1 MTTIRLYDISQLY
14 DAGGEIVFFKKELY
28 KTSNVI
34 HQKLLSG
41 EVIAYDIFG
50 RVIPVTD
57 AAEQLLVMVDSP
69 EELTTTEAIYHNMD
83 IGKQIL
89 ALWREYVIIKSKELG
104 ITGQGM
110 EQLQSFY
117 LIECAL
123 LAGMLYEA
131 SQMIS
136 DMPEDDIITP
146 YIKQRFSTA
155 CITAD
160 RLG

>member
-1 MTTIRLYDISQLY
+1 MT
-14 DAGGEIVFFKKELY
+14 KELY
-28 KTSNVI
+28 KTSNAL
-34 HQKLLSG
+34 HQNILSG
-41 EVIAYDIFG
+41 AGAVVAYDIFG
-50 RVIPVTD
+50 NAMTASD
-57 AAEQLLVMVDSP
+57 AAEQLLIMVDSP
-69 EELTTTEAIYHNMD
+69 DVLTLTEAIYHNMEV
-83 IGKQIL
+83 GKQIL
-89 ALWREYVIIKSKELG
+89 ALWREFVILKSTELG
-104 ITGQGM
+104 ISGQGM
-110 EQLQSFY
+110 TQLQNFY

-131 SQMIS
+131 SHMIS